1 MLDQFM
7 TIEEICEHLS
17 IGRNSAYKLAKKM
30 RYIKFGKKLM
40 VPKADVEQYITNL
53 LNEKQTAPKI

>member
-1 MLDQFM
+1 MLNNFM

-40 VPKADVEQYITNL
+40 VPKADIEKYIADL

>member
-7 TIEEICEHLS
+7 TIEEICEYLS
-17 IGRNSAYKLAKKM
+17 IGRNSAYNLAKKM
-30 RYIKFGKKLM
+30 RYIKFGKRLM

-53 LNEKQTAPKI
+53 LNEKQNNQTP